1 MANGKCFLCLIFVM
15 TTACVAAVKMRLSG
29 VVTPPGPAMFVLG
42 DSSVDCG
49 YNDPFNG
56 LLHRNLSRFP
66 CNGSDTTLLP
76 QLLGTP
82 SLCHEVYRITMCI
95 RFGERGRS
103 SC

>member
-1 MANGKCFLCLIFVM
+1 MQG
-15 TTACVAAVKMRLSG
+15 CVAAVKMGLSG
-29 VVTPPGPAMFVLG
+29 VATPPGPAMFVLG

-76 QLLGTP
+76 QLLGTL
-82 SLCHEVYRITMCI
+82 SLYRIKMYI
-95 RFGERGRS
+95 GFQELDILYS
-103 SC
+103 M